1 MLDGILSMNA
11 NKSKA
16 VRKGLTFSLSLILH
30 AALIAA
36 VIVVPLLRAEASLP
50 GFKVIT
56 AALIAP
62 PVLPGVPPG
71 RSGRGGN
78 GPGGPAKGPKEPPR
92 VSGPSKFLA
101 PVEVPTEIVDEDLT
115 DRVPVGTDG
124 PGVEDGAG
132 DGNRPWII
140 GDELHTRRGRWPRG
154 WP

>member
-50 GFKVIT
+50 GFKIIT

-78 GPGGPAKGPKEPPR
+78 GPGSPTKGPKDPPPP
-92 VSGPSKFLA
+92 SGPSKFLA
-101 PVEVPTEIVDEDLT
+101 
-115 DRVPVGTDG
+115 RSMS
-124 PGVEDGAG
+124 
-132 DGNRPWII
+132 RPRSRKKI
-140 GDELHTRRGRWPRG
+140 RPRG
-154 WP
+154 